1 MPYVAYKLLHY
12 AGLFL
17 LFTSLGGLCAA
28 RFGQGQGAEGER
40 WLKLLHGMALL
51 MAFVAG
57 FGMLARLGQPSPA
70 SWPFW
75 IWLKLA
81 IWTTL
86 GAAPVL
92 IKRAERWAGL
102 LLVVLPLIG
111 LCGALLVLYKP
122 GV

>member
-28 RFGQGQGAEGER
+28 RLGQGQGADGER

-51 MAFVAG
+51 MAIVAG
-57 FGMLARLGQPSPA
+57 FGMLARLGQASPA
-70 SWPFW
+70 TWPAW
-75 IWLKLA
+75 VWLKLA
-81 IWTTL
+81 LWTAL

-92 IKRAERWAGL
+92 IKRAERLAGL
-102 LLVVLPLIG
+102 LLVLLPLLG
-111 LCGALLVLYKP
+111 LVGALLVLYKP
-122 GV
+122 GA